1 MAAAGLSEVAGGEWT
16 TSIGSGLPSGLLE
29 VTGEG
34 RVVECTGT
42 EDRLVLFS
50 KSVGDGTSGAW
61 EVLSEEDE
69 YGDESTCIGIA
80 SADVCSAGA
89 EAEHFASVRS
99 MTGVVVS
106 LMGTVV
112 QSPLQPI
119 HPGDR
124 VRFSFDASART
135 LSAKINDKDFGVIV
149 KGLPACKLFP
159 AVRFFWQAKLKL
171 ENLRTGVLGG
181 AGAAASSA
189 GGHWLASAIPALT
202 SEGAFPDNSG
212 QAVSLKGPGS
222 PICGFSTVMADGCW
236 KWTVKL
242 IEDLKDGE
250 GSYSGIAAV
259 GATQEALSFKTAAPT
274 TWIKHSDGSCLG
286 KGLATNCG
294 SASAVHP
301 GDTLSFQL
309 DLERGTLSAA
319 VGADASMVVV
329 AKDIKKS
336 DGPFVAAVCRSPG
349 ARADDIRIRMHS
361 SPCQIAS
368 AARFSAG
375 DRVRVKPSV
384 SSPKY
389 GWGPVSAG
397 DVGTVKSVES
407 DSRMRVD
414 FPGKNSNWLAD
425 PSEMELA
432 PAGSGAFS
440 VGARVRVKP
449 SVSSPKYG
457 WGSVSAGDVGTVK
470 SVESDSRMRVDFP
483 GKNSNWLADPSEM
496 ELAPSGSGA
505 FSVGARVRVKP
516 SVSSPKYGWGSVS
529 AGDVGTVKSVE
540 SDSRMR
546 VDFPGKNSNWLA
558 DPSEME
564 LAPAGSGAFSVGARV
579 RVKPSVSSPKY
590 GWGSV
595 SAGDVGTVKSVE
607 SDSRM
612 RVDFP
617 GKNSNWLADPSEM
630 ELAPAGS
637 GAFSVGARVRVKP
650 SVSSPKYGWGS
661 VSAGDVG
668 TVKSV
673 ESDSR
678 MRVDF
683 PGKNSNWL
691 ADPSEM
697 ELAPAGSGA
706 FSVGARVRVKPSVSS
721 PKYGWGSVSAGDV
734 GTVKSVESDSRMR
747 VDFPGKN
754 SNWLADPSEM
764 ELAPAGSGAFSPG
777 DSVRV
782 KPSVSSPKYGWG
794 PVSAGDV
801 GTVTGFDSDGDVL
814 VHFPG
819 KSSRWTGFPPEMEL
833 VSGGACAFAVGAR
846 VRVKP
851 SVSSPKYGWGPVS
864 AEDVGTIVRLDSD
877 GDIVVNFPG
886 KHSSWTG
893 VQSEMELAPAGSGA
907 FSVGA
912 RVRVKPSVS
921 SPKYGWGSVSAGD
934 VGTVKS
940 VESDSRMRV
949 DFPGKNSNWLADPS
963 EMELAPAGSGA
974 FSVGARVRVKPSVS
988 SPSTGGGRCRRATWA
1003 L

>member
-1 MAAAGLSEVAGGEWT
+1 ME
-16 TSIGSGLPSGLLE
+16 
-29 VTGEG
+29 
-34 RVVECTGT
+34 
-42 EDRLVLFS
+42 LVS
-50 KSVGDGTSGAW
+50 
-61 EVLSEEDE
+61 
-69 YGDESTCIGIA
+69 
-80 SADVCSAGA
+80 
-89 EAEHFASVRS
+89 
-99 MTGVVVS
+99 
-106 LMGTVV
+106 
-112 QSPLQPI
+112 
-119 HPGDR
+119 
-124 VRFSFDASART
+124 
-135 LSAKINDKDFGVIV
+135 
-149 KGLPACKLFP
+149 
-159 AVRFFWQAKLKL
+159 
-171 ENLRTGVLGG
+171 GG
-181 AGAAASSA
+181 AGA
-189 GGHWLASAIPALT
+189 
-202 SEGAFPDNSG
+202 
-212 QAVSLKGPGS
+212 
-222 PICGFSTVMADGCW
+222 FS
-236 KWTVKL
+236 
-242 IEDLKDGE
+242 
-250 GSYSGIAAV
+250 V
-259 GATQEALSFKTAAPT
+259 GA
-274 TWIKHSDGSCLG
+274 
-286 KGLATNCG
+286 
-294 SASAVHP
+294 
-301 GDTLSFQL
+301 
-309 DLERGTLSAA
+309 
-319 VGADASMVVV
+319 
-329 AKDIKKS
+329 
-336 DGPFVAAVCRSPG
+336 
-349 ARADDIRIRMHS
+349 
-361 SPCQIAS
+361 
-368 AARFSAG
+368 
-375 DRVRVKPSV
+375 RVRVKPSV

-389 GWGPVSAG
+389 GWGSVSAG

-496 ELAPSGSGA
+496 ELAPAGSGAFSVGARVRVKPSVSSPKYGWGPVSAEDVGTIVRLDSDGDIVVNFPGKHSSWTGVQSEMELVSGGAGAFSVGARVRVKPSVSSPKYGWGSVSAGDVGTVKSVESDSRMRVDFPGKNSNWLADPSEMELAPAGSGAFSVGARVRVKPSVSSPKYGWGPVSAGDVGTIVGFDSDGDMQVNFPGKASSWTGFPPEMELVSGGAGA

-764 ELAPAGSGAFSPG
+764 ELAPAGSGAFS
-777 DSVRV
+777 
-782 KPSVSSPKYGWG
+782 
-794 PVSAGDV
+794 
-801 GTVTGFDSDGDVL
+801 
-814 VHFPG
+814 
-819 KSSRWTGFPPEMEL
+819 
-833 VSGGACAFAVGAR
+833 VGAR

-851 SVSSPKYGWGPVS
+851 SVSSPKYGWGPV
-864 AEDVGTIVRLDSD
+864 
-877 GDIVVNFPG
+877 
-886 KHSSWTG
+886 
-893 VQSEMELAPAGSGA
+893 
-907 FSVGA
+907 
-912 RVRVKPSVS
+912 
-921 SPKYGWGSVSAGD
+921 
-934 VGTVKS
+934 
-940 VESDSRMRV
+940 
-949 DFPGKNSNWLADPS
+949 
-963 EMELAPAGSGA
+963 
-974 FSVGARVRVKPSVS
+974 
-988 SPSTGGGRCRRATWA
+988 
-1003 L
+1003 